1 MCMNVILV
9 KVKCDFNRILLGNV
23 GTLQLSV
30 SIRVGPLFQDVYK
43 TEKKR
48 TKLILL
54 TQKRDLKRGCS
65 RIEPITAIGRSY

>member
-43 TEKKR
+43 TEKK
-48 TKLILL
+48 
-54 TQKRDLKRGCS
+54 G
-65 RIEPITAIGRSY
+65 PN